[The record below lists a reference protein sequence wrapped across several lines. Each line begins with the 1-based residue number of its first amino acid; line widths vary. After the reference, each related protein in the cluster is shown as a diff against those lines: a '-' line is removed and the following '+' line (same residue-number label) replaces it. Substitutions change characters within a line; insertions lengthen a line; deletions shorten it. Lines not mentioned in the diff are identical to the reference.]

1 MFARKVWCT
10 KDDSQKVV
18 FVEMENESTGKKA
31 IYAAGNAENG
41 CLGLGE
47 KDGNKVKTT
56 ETFEKLAIDS
66 EQTQIVDIAAY

>member
-1 MFARKVWCT
+1 
-10 KDDSQKVV
+10 
-18 FVEMENESTGKKA
+18 MENESTGKKA